1 MISFCERILTFTQGI
16 EKITFLADAM
26 RNDATVRNLKLVG
39 EAATHV
45 PEFIRRG
52 YSEIPR
58 R

>member
-1 MISFCERILTFTQGI
+1 MISFCERILIFTQGI
-16 EKITFLADAM
+16 QITAFLADAM

-45 PEFIRRG
+45 PEFIRRS
-52 YSEIPR
+52 YPEIPR